1 MSGPTRLEGWQ
12 KAIRSMSDW
21 TCDNCQHV
29 NRECNDQ
36 CFVCDARS
44 KPKGEVITTPRFS
57 APRLEVLHRQIMD
70 LLMSEQ
76 GKITLA
82 EGIGLLEIVKAD
94 LITQALENI

>member
-1 MSGPTRLEGWQ
+1 MSEPTRLEGWQ

-44 KPKGEVITTPRFS
+44 KPKGETGIWRCAAHSKPV
-57 APRLEVLHRQIMD
+57 EDD
-70 LLMSEQ
+70 LV
-76 GKITLA
+76 KIVNALSMA
-82 EGIGLLEIVKAD
+82 AKRSGI
-94 LITQALENI
+94 